1 MQKSAKLT
9 AVYALIMD
17 LPLSLVI
24 TLVALALSNIDA
36 PGSLNG
42 PNYIR
47 MACLAYVVTFFVN
60 FLHAERWGFA
70 VASKHAQPGTFKFGL
85 LLNLVVAFRVVSI
98 ETLAA
103 VFCVILDLIMTAV
116 GMIAGGAF
124 AFGPYIAAV
133 LKGFIPCYIPTLIIA
148 MFWNQ
153 FADKWSRAICNEPAP
168 EMPGAPDHK

>member
-60 FLHAERWGFA
+60 FLHSERLGFA
-70 VASKHAQPGTFKFGL
+70 FAAKHAQPGTLKFGI
-85 LLNLVVAFRVVSI
+85 LLNVVV
-98 ETLAA
+98 AA

-116 GMIAGGAF
+116 GMLAGGAF
-124 AFGPYIAAV
+124 SFGPYIAAV

-148 MFWNQ
+148 FFWNN

>member
-24 TLVALALSNIDA
+24 TLVALALANIDA

-42 PNYIR
+42 PNYLR

-60 FLHAERWGFA
+60 FIHAERWGFA
-70 VASKHAQPGTFKFGL
+70 FAAKHSQPGTLKFGI
-85 LLNLVVAFRVVSI
+85 LLNVVV
-98 ETLAA
+98 AA

-116 GMIAGGAF
+116 GMLAAPGGF
-124 AFGPYIAAV
+124 QFGPYIAAC
-133 LKGFIPCYIPTLIIA
+133 LKGFIPCYVPTLIIA
-148 MFWNQ
+148 F
-153 FADKWSRAICNEPAP
+153 F
-168 EMPGAPDHK
+168 

>member
-1 MQKSAKLT
+1 MQKSNKLT

-47 MACLAYVVTFFVN
+47 MAIIAYVVTFFVN

-70 VASKHAQPGTFKFGL
+70 FASKHAKPGTFKFGL
-85 LLNLVVAFRVVSI
+85 LLNLVVAG
-98 ETLAA
+98 
-103 VFCVILDLIMTAV
+103 VFVVILDLIMTVV
-116 GMIAGGAF
+116 GMAASPAGF
-124 AFGPYIAAV
+124 QFGPYIAAV
-133 LKGFIPCYIPTLIIA
+133 LKGFIPCYVPTLIIA
-148 MFWNQ
+148 MFWNGV
-153 FADKWSRAICNEPAP
+153 ADKLSRAICNEPAP
-168 EMPGAPDHK
+168 QMGPGPDQK

>member
-24 TLVALALSNIDA
+24 TLVALALANIDA

-42 PNYIR
+42 PNYLR

-60 FLHAERWGFA
+60 FIHAERWGFA
-70 VASKHAQPGTFKFGL
+70 FAAKHSQPGTLKFGI
-85 LLNLVVAFRVVSI
+85 LLNVVV
-98 ETLAA
+98 AA

-116 GMIAGGAF
+116 GMLAAPGGF
-124 AFGPYIAAV
+124 AFGPYIAAC
-133 LKGFIPCYIPTLIIA
+133 LKGFIPCYVPTLIIA
-148 MFWNQ
+148 FFWNN

>member
-24 TLVALALSNIDA
+24 TLVALALANIDA

-42 PNYIR
+42 PNYAK
-47 MACLAYVVTFFVN
+47 MALIAYVVTFGVN
-60 FLHAERWGFA
+60 FLHCERLGFA
-70 VASKHAQPGTFKFGL
+70 FASKYAKPGTFKFGL
-85 LLNLVVAFRVVSI
+85 LLNVVV
-98 ETLAA
+98 AA

-116 GMIAGGAF
+116 GMIASPAGF
-124 AFGPYIAAV
+124 QFGPYIAAC

-153 FADKWSRAICNEPAP
+153 FADKWSREICNEPAP
-168 EMPGAPDHK
+168 QMPGAPEQK

>member
-1 MQKSAKLT
+1 MQKSNKLT

-47 MACLAYVVTFFVN
+47 MACIAYVVTFFVN
-60 FLHAERWGFA
+60 FIHAERWGFA
-70 VASKHAQPGTFKFGL
+70 FASKHAKPGTFKFGL
-85 LLNLVVAFRVVSI
+85 LLNLVVAG
-98 ETLAA
+98 
-103 VFCVILDLIMTAV
+103 VFVVILDLIMTAV
-116 GMIAGGAF
+116 GMAASPAGF
-124 AFGPYIAAV
+124 QFGPYIAAV

-148 MFWNQ
+148 MLWNPV
-153 FADKWSRAICNEPAP
+153 ADKLSRAISNEPAP
-168 EMPGAPDHK
+168 EMPGTPDQQ

>member
-24 TLVALALSNIDA
+24 TLVALALANIDA

-42 PNYIR
+42 PNYAR
-47 MACLAYVVTFFVN
+47 MALIAYVVTFGVN
-60 FLHAERWGFA
+60 FLHCERLGFA
-70 VASKHAQPGTFKFGL
+70 FASKYAKPGTFKFGL
-85 LLNLVVAFRVVSI
+85 LLNVVV
-98 ETLAA
+98 AA

-116 GMIAGGAF
+116 GMIASPAGF
-124 AFGPYIAAV
+124 QFGPYIAAC

-148 MFWNQ
+148 MFWNT

-168 EMPGAPDHK
+168 EMGPPADQK

>member
-24 TLVALALSNIDA
+24 TLVALALSNLDA

-47 MACLAYVVTFFVN
+47 MAILAYVVTFFVN
-60 FLHAERWGFA
+60 FIHAERWGFA
-70 VASKHAQPGTFKFGL
+70 FAAKHSQPGTLKFGI
-85 LLNLVVAFRVVSI
+85 LLNVVV
-98 ETLAA
+98 AA

-116 GMIAGGAF
+116 GMAAGGAF
-124 AFGPYIAAV
+124 NFGAYIAAV
-133 LKGFIPCYIPTLIIA
+133 LKGFIPCYVPTLIIA
-148 MFWNQ
+148 FFWNNV
-153 FADKWSRAICNEPAP
+153 ADNLSRKICNEPAP
-168 EMPGAPDHK
+168 EMPH

>member
-24 TLVALALSNIDA
+24 TRVALALANIDA

-60 FLHAERWGFA
+60 FLHAERLGFA
-70 VASKHAQPGTFKFGL
+70 FAAKRSQPGTFKFGL
-85 LLNLVVAFRVVSI
+85 LLNLVV
-98 ETLAA
+98 AA

-116 GMIAGGAF
+116 GMAAAPGGF
-124 AFGPYIAAV
+124 QFGPYIASC
-133 LKGFIPCYIPTLIIA
+133 LKGFIPGYVPTLIIA

-168 EMPGAPDHK
+168 EMGPPADQQ

>member
-24 TLVALALSNIDA
+24 TLVALALANIDA

-42 PNYIR
+42 PNFIR
-47 MACLAYVVTFFVN
+47 MACIAYVVTFFVN

-70 VASKHAQPGTFKFGL
+70 VASKYAKPGTFKFGL
-85 LLNLVVAFRVVSI
+85 ILNMVV
-98 ETLAA
+98 AA
-103 VFCVILDLIMTAV
+103 VFCVILDLIMTAI
-116 GMIAGGAF
+116 GMANSPAGF
-124 AFGPYIAAV
+124 QFGPYIASC

-148 MFWNQ
+148 MLWIPV
-153 FADKWSRAICNEPAP
+153 ADRCSRAICNEPAP
-168 EMPGAPDHK
+168 EMGPGGPGQE